1 MSLRSMPSTSRKTF
15 QTLLS
20 AFWGGLQ
27 QRFPGLAAV
36 AQDAIWM
43 PVSSVD
49 VEMSFSQYKHLL
61 NDRREGL
68 TEANTKQLL
77 MLYFNGDIEG
87 RLT

>member
-27 QRFPGLAAV
+27 QRFQGLAAV
-36 AQDAIWM
+36 AQDAIFM
-43 PVSSVD
+43 PVDASVD
-49 VEMSFSQYKHLL
+49 EERSFSQYKHLL
-61 NDRREGL
+61 NDRRKGL

-77 MLYFNGDIEG
+77 ML
-87 RLT
+87 